1 MTKLLAVGGPNS
13 FEWLEDTGNVIKV
26 VLPTQLNA
34 FVLEPDL
41 TNSMEYKTGVYYK
54 SQIGMLDATNATL
67 RKYVY
72 LYEDINWEE
81 ADRLLKQWLMEAF
94 MRMDNPE

>member
-1 MTKLLAVGGPNS
+1 MTKLLAVGGPHS
-13 FEWLEDTGNVIKV
+13 FEWMEDTGNVIKV
-26 VLPTQLNA
+26 VLPTPLNA
-34 FVLEPDL
+34 FTLEPDL

-54 SQIGMLDATNATL
+54 SQIGMLDDTEAL
-67 RKYVY
+67 YKYVY
-72 LYEDINWEE
+72 LYENINWDE